1 MTQIQYYNLK
11 IQAQGRVAVPTA
23 VRADLNVQEGDEV
36 LLVKDAHG
44 YHLTTRQALI
54 EAATGSLARADGR
67 NLTQE
72 LLDDRA
78 QDAAGKDW

>member
-54 EAATGSLARADGR
+54 EAATGSLARPDER
-67 NLTQE
+67 DLTQE
-72 LLDDRA
+72 FLDDRS
-78 QDAAGKDW
+78 QDAAGKGW